1 MNESNE
7 WTRQGRRQEKKKK
20 KGRIGFI
27 FILLLAII
35 AVAGTYYA
43 SKINSTISSITQSV
57 GNRTEEEA
65 NEIIKNAKPINI
77 LLLGIDNGAYGRTEE
92 DGRSDTML
100 LLTINPST
108 KKSQLL
114 SLPRDT
120 YTEIVGTGGY
130 DKLNHAFAYGK
141 APMVINSVEKLL
153 DTTIDFYVQINMEGL
168 IEFVDAVGGIEVTSP
183 LTFTYEGR
191 SFVEGKTELLDGE
204 SALRFARMRYDDPEG
219 DYGRQKRQRIVIEEL
234 VKKLMTFNSVT
245 NFEQLMNAVSKNV
258 KTDLPIGQ
266 VMALK
271 NTYGPALTGDNLT
284 QAFMD
289 ERQLILTNNEGQSVY
304 YSYATDEVLL
314 KTTNA
319 IRTIQEEKTV
329 TTYPLLEE
337 REDLYYLTT
346 P

>member
-7 WTRQGRRQEKKKK
+7 WTRQGRRREKKKK

-27 FILLLAII
+27 LILLLAII

-43 SKINSTISSITQSV
+43 SKINTTINSITQSV

-65 NEIIKNAKPINI
+65 NDIIKNAKPINI

-100 LLTINPST
+100 LLTVNPTT

-114 SLPRDT
+114 SIPRDT
-120 YTEIVGTGGY
+120 YTEIVGTGSY
-130 DKLNHAFAYGK
+130 DKLNHAYAYGK
-141 APMVINSVEKLL
+141 AHMVINSVEKLL

-183 LTFTYEGR
+183 LTFTYENR
-191 SFVEGKTELLDGE
+191 TFVEGKTEVLDGT
-204 SALRFARMRYDDPEG
+204 SALKFARMRYDDPDG
-219 DYGRQKRQRIVIEEL
+219 DYGRQKRQRIVIEKL
-234 VKKLMTFNSVT
+234 VEKLMRLSSVT
-245 NFEQLMNAVSKNV
+245 NFEQIMNAVSKNV
-258 KTDLPIGQ
+258 KTDIPLGQ
-266 VMALK
+266 VMAFK
-271 NTYGPALTGDNLT
+271 NTYRPAVTNDKLT

-289 ERQLILTNNEGQSVY
+289 ERQLLLTNNDGQSVY
-304 YSYATDEVLL
+304 YSYATDEVLI

-319 IRTIQEEKTV
+319 IRTILEEKNV
-329 TTYPLLEE
+329 KTYPLLEE

>member
-7 WTRQGRRQEKKKK
+7 WTRQGRRREKKKK

-27 FILLLAII
+27 LILLLAII

-43 SKINSTISSITQSV
+43 SKINTTINSITQSV

-65 NEIIKNAKPINI
+65 NDIIKNAKPINI

-100 LLTINPST
+100 LLTVNPTT

-114 SLPRDT
+114 SIPRDT
-120 YTEIVGTGGY
+120 YTEIVGTGSY
-130 DKLNHAFAYGK
+130 DKLNHAYAYGK
-141 APMVINSVEKLL
+141 AHMVINSVEKLL

-168 IEFVDAVGGIEVTSP
+168 IEFVDSVGGIEVTSP
-183 LTFTYEGR
+183 LTFTYENR
-191 SFVEGKTELLDGE
+191 TFVEGKTEVLDGT
-204 SALRFARMRYDDPEG
+204 SALKFARMRYDDPDG
-219 DYGRQKRQRIVIEEL
+219 DYGRQKRQRIVIEKL
-234 VKKLMTFNSVT
+234 VEKLMRLSSVT
-245 NFEQLMNAVSKNV
+245 NFEQIMNAVSKNV
-258 KTDLPIGQ
+258 KTDIPLGQ
-266 VMALK
+266 VMAFK
-271 NTYGPALTGDNLT
+271 NTYGPAVTNDNLT

-289 ERQLILTNNEGQSVY
+289 ERQLLLTNNDGQSVY
-304 YSYATDEVLL
+304 YSYATDEVLI

-319 IRTIQEEKTV
+319 IRTILEEKNV
-329 TTYPLLEE
+329 KTYPLLEE

>member
-7 WTRQGRRQEKKKK
+7 WTRQGRRREKKKK

-27 FILLLAII
+27 LILLLAII

-43 SKINSTISSITQSV
+43 SKINTTINSITQSV

-65 NEIIKNAKPINI
+65 NDIIKNAKPINI

-100 LLTINPST
+100 LLTVNPTT

-114 SLPRDT
+114 SIPRDT
-120 YTEIVGTGGY
+120 YTEIVGTGSY
-130 DKLNHAFAYGK
+130 DKLNHAYAYGK
-141 APMVINSVEKLL
+141 AHMVINSVEKLL

-183 LTFTYEGR
+183 LTFTYENR
-191 SFVEGKTELLDGE
+191 TFVEGKTEVLDGT
-204 SALRFARMRYDDPEG
+204 SALKFARMRYDDPDG
-219 DYGRQKRQRIVIEEL
+219 DYGRQKRQRIVIEKL
-234 VKKLMTFNSVT
+234 VEKLMRLSSVT
-245 NFEQLMNAVSKNV
+245 NFEQIMNAVSKNV
-258 KTDLPIGQ
+258 KTDIPLGQ
-266 VMALK
+266 VMAFK
-271 NTYGPALTGDNLT
+271 NTYGPAVTNDNLT

-289 ERQLILTNNEGQSVY
+289 ERQLLLTNNDGQSVY
-304 YSYATDEVLL
+304 YSYATDEVLI

-319 IRTIQEEKTV
+319 IRTILEEKNV
-329 TTYPLLEE
+329 KTYPLLEE